1 MPVKLPPNTY
11 VSQVVTLKGF
21 RDDVFSRIDGS
32 RVGYVKDG
40 KFIQTIKELPKPEP
54 KKPSKTVTPTAKQ
67 TEQALAGKLTLS
79 KATLLTKEASM
90 ERALAISVDP
100 KETPA
105 RRAEFGKK
113 YDSLVKEVKVLE
125 KQVSDIQKQIVKA
138 KATASLSVYDE
149 AKGKKQ
155 LEEIKKEYN
164 IVSEAYA
171 KRPSESLKNKMKDL
185 TEKFRKV
192 HTSVLGKP
200 ISSTAATIMIK
211 SKAEPKTTVT
221 PTKTAGAPTGPT
233 GASGPKTTTLSGSPT
248 GATKTLKSMPMD
260 ADIPDT
266 PTGPSG
272 PKGPVTGKYTI
283 KNGILYLD
291 NKLFSGTKDGETY
304 KNGKVVTGPKYTTKN
319 GILYLDNK
327 LFSGTKDGITYKNG
341 KVVTGPSGPSGPSGP
356 TGPTATGPTG
366 NPSFDP
372 GTFRAAEEGDAAS
385 GPSGPTGPGG
395 SGPAGSGPA
404 GSGPTGDVP
413 LTPFDQILAKA
424 KDIYGDIDEIFSTNK
439 ELSDLLRSAIGDV
452 ANTDDDMK
460 DTEFLSR
467 LKNTTWWAS
476 SATEIRKRGFEKR
489 QYEKLKAA
497 LDINDPKY
505 QEKLDKLDN
514 ENVYARGLKDAK
526 GTLRLLVNQEG
537 LNVTD
542 DELTKIATGLYDL
555 NNENNTLSRLDALS
569 RFVTANGLAEGPTG
583 KILRSLRATAR
594 ANGVDLNEA
603 AGGNI
608 DTWLKKIFNGKDP
621 ADYEQ
626 IIRDKAALG
635 QSKYVQDQL
644 AAGNDLRSIYQPF
657 IAQMA
662 SAFNI
667 VDSNTIDINDPLL
680 KKAFTENGA
689 INLTQFTNLLRGD
702 SRFAATPTAIS
713 EGNVQAQARQ
723 QLARIAQLN
732 GYDLDI
738 DFPDQVNGWLERIR
752 NGESPEIVS
761 QAIRDK
767 AGTGRSKYVQDLL
780 KSGYNLNGIY
790 GNYINLMAQ
799 YFNVDPETI
808 DENDPLLQKV
818 FTDKGSMTIG
828 NFESLLRT
836 DERFKGTKMEGQQK
850 DFRQSI
856 VDRALALGVSLGD
869 TEIDD
874 IVGNALS
881 MGISPASSLVDGLI
895 RAKLSYTPGKT
906 LGGAAGGALAQL
918 KKTAAANGLDFDTQF
933 GTQAQTWLSKI
944 LQGESPDT
952 FNNIIRQTAKLGLPE
967 KVGSLL
973 DLGVDLETIYS
984 PYKNVMASVLEI
996 NPQTIGLDDKTLR
1009 SAIGPEKEMTI
1020 YDWER
1025 SLRKDA
1031 RWQYTNNA
1039 RQEVSGIGLNV
1050 LQQLGFQG

>member
-1 MPVKLPPNTY
+1 
-11 VSQVVTLKGF
+11 
-21 RDDVFSRIDGS
+21 
-32 RVGYVKDG
+32 
-40 KFIQTIKELPKPEP
+40 
-54 KKPSKTVTPTAKQ
+54 
-67 TEQALAGKLTLS
+67 
-79 KATLLTKEASM
+79 
-90 ERALAISVDP
+90 
-100 KETPA
+100 
-105 RRAEFGKK
+105 
-113 YDSLVKEVKVLE
+113 
-125 KQVSDIQKQIVKA
+125 
-138 KATASLSVYDE
+138 
-149 AKGKKQ
+149 
-155 LEEIKKEYN
+155 
-164 IVSEAYA
+164 
-171 KRPSESLKNKMKDL
+171 
-185 TEKFRKV
+185 
-192 HTSVLGKP
+192 
-200 ISSTAATIMIK
+200 
-211 SKAEPKTTVT
+211 
-221 PTKTAGAPTGPT
+221 
-233 GASGPKTTTLSGSPT
+233 
-248 GATKTLKSMPMD
+248 
-260 ADIPDT
+260 
-266 PTGPSG
+266 
-272 PKGPVTGKYTI
+272 
-283 KNGILYLD
+283 
-291 NKLFSGTKDGETY
+291 
-304 KNGKVVTGPKYTTKN
+304 
-319 GILYLDNK
+319 
-327 LFSGTKDGITYKNG
+327 
-341 KVVTGPSGPSGPSGP
+341 
-356 TGPTATGPTG
+356 
-366 NPSFDP
+366 
-372 GTFRAAEEGDAAS
+372 
-385 GPSGPTGPGG
+385 
-395 SGPAGSGPA
+395 
-404 GSGPTGDVP
+404 
-413 LTPFDQILAKA
+413 
-424 KDIYGDIDEIFSTNK
+424 
-439 ELSDLLRSAIGDV
+439 
-452 ANTDDDMK
+452 MK

-467 LKNTTWWAS
+467 LKNTTWWAT
-476 SATEIRKRGFEKR
+476 SASEILKRGFEKR
-489 QYEKLKAA
+489 QYQRLLGA
-497 LDINDPKY
+497 LDKNDPKY
-505 QEKLDKLDN
+505 QEKVDKLNN
-514 ENVYARGLKDAK
+514 ENVYARGLKDAT

-569 RFVTANGLAEGPTG
+569 RFVTANGLSEGPTG

-662 SAFNI
+662 NAFNI

-702 SRFAATPTAIS
+702 SRFAATPTAIA

-790 GNYINLMAQ
+790 GNYIGLMAQ
-799 YFNVDPETI
+799 YFNVDPDTI

-818 FTDKGSMTIG
+818 FTDKGSLTLG
-828 NFESLLRT
+828 NFEALLRA
-836 DERFKGTKMEGQQK
+836 DDRFKGTKMEGQTK

-856 VDRALALGVSLGD
+856 VDRALALGVALGD
-869 TEIDD
+869 TEVDD

-881 MGISPASSLVDGLI
+881 MGISPGSSLVDGLI

-918 KKTAAANGLDFDTQF
+918 KKTAAANGLDFDKQF

-984 PYKNVMASVLEI
+984 PYRNIMASTLEI
-996 NPQTIGLDDKTLR
+996 NPETIGLDDKTLR
-1009 SAIGPEKEMTI
+1009 SAIGPDKEMTI

-1031 RWQYTNNA
+1031 RWQYTDKA